1 MSLRAAYS
9 GRGALGVL
17 ATLVLML
24 AVFTLVLLVGTGSA
38 RADVF
43 GPISLVSASAIPG
56 SSGNQQVDYAHD
68 AAISGDGRYVAFD
81 GSFGGRT
88 GVWRRDLQTGAVVP
102 VAAETFE
109 EPATSAPD
117 ADLPSIS
124 ADGRYVSFTTTAR
137 LDPTDDLNRGPDVYV
152 RDMTK
157 APSEEGAYTLASAVD
172 GSSAGLTYEPTGKTA
187 SIEFE
192 ELHNGAIAAGRTA
205 LSADGRTVV
214 FVTTAISNLVGPGTP
229 AMQVVVRNLDSQH
242 TELVSVA
249 DDPATGV
256 PLAGQPVSQQESGET
271 YGAVFSGIGGK
282 APIFNSPQP
291 YEPPTPAGASISA
304 DGTTVAWMGV
314 SVGRQVHLLSG
325 EAPRASYTEP
335 LWRRIA
341 DGPGAPVRRITGGS
355 DPSNPACAGSGEASL
370 PGKATL
376 SDPCQGPFAATQEG
390 GAGIWRGGAG
400 DPIPRL
406 SGDGYS
412 VVLLANAPL
421 VALGENFGIT
431 EPQSDLYEVNMHEG
445 LTRVAALRPLT
456 ELAGGDQQDLGEN
469 GPIEDLGISPDGSHI
484 AFTTKRTVFPLGSPA
499 YISAPSS
506 VAGMLE
512 LFVID
517 TADDTLMRVSQGF
530 GGEPSE
536 HPHVATAPGID
547 PYTHQGDGAMSPS
560 FTDQGNV
567 VAFTSTASNL
577 AFGDGN
583 TPPLGAD
590 NFDGSDAFVVS
601 RVIFDSQATPQ
612 SISPVPPPP
621 PLSSPW
627 RIGVTARSRSDG
639 KVLLYVTVPG
649 AGTISA
655 GAQSQ
660 VRVQVRR
667 HGRRHQSVVSRGVAS
682 AKTAARDAGGG
693 LTTLTL
699 TLASHYRALAGKRLG
714 LAGTVNVTFAAP
726 HHATLRQSVNVTFHR
741 THKAKAKAKKSQV
754 RQGSTGGGGK
764 RK

>member
-1 MSLRAAYS
+1 MSARATNPA
-9 GRGALGVL
+9 RVLGML
-17 ATLVLML
+17 ATLAL
-24 AVFTLVLLVGTGSA
+24 AVSLLASAASA

-43 GPISLVSASAIPG
+43 GPISLVSAGAIPG
-56 SSGNQQVDYAHD
+56 SGEDQQADYAHD

-88 GVWRRDLQTGAVVP
+88 GVWRRDLQTGAVTP
-102 VAAETFE
+102 VAAENLE

-137 LDPTDDLNRGPDVYV
+137 LDPTDDVNPGPDVYV

-157 APSEEGAYTLASAVD
+157 APAEEGAYTLASAVD

-187 SIEFE
+187 SVEFE

-205 LSADGRTVV
+205 LSADGRTVA
-214 FVTTAISNLVGPGTP
+214 FVTTAISNLAGPGTP
-229 AMQVVVRNLDSQH
+229 AMQVAVRNLDSRQ

-249 DDPATGV
+249 DDPATGR
-256 PLAGQPVSQQESGET
+256 PLPGQPVSAQESGET
-271 YGAVFSGIGGK
+271 YGAVYSGIGGK

-291 YEPPTPAGASISA
+291 YEPATPAGASISA
-304 DGTTVAWMGV
+304 DGSTVAWMAV
-314 SVGRQVHLLSG
+314 SVGQQVHLLSG

-355 DPSNPACAGSGEASL
+355 DPGNPACIASGEASL
-370 PGKATL
+370 AGKATL
-376 SDPCQGPFAATQEG
+376 SDPCQGPLAATQEG
-390 GAGIWRGGAG
+390 GAGVWRGGAG

-406 SGDGYS
+406 SADGYS
-412 VVLLANAPL
+412 VVFLANAPL
-421 VALGENFGIT
+421 VALGENFGIS

-445 LTRVAALRPLT
+445 LTRVAALRALT
-456 ELAGGDQQDLGEN
+456 ELAGGDEQDLGEN
-469 GPIEDLGISPDGSHI
+469 GPIEDLGISADGSHV
-484 AFTTKRTVFPLGSPA
+484 AFTTKRTVFPLGTPA
-499 YISAPSS
+499 YISAPAA

-517 TADDTLMRVSQGF
+517 AADDTLMRVSQGF

-560 FTDQGNV
+560 FTDRGNV
-567 VAFTSTASNL
+567 VAFSSTASNL

-590 NFDGSDAFVVS
+590 SFDGSDAFVVS
-601 RVIFDSQATPQ
+601 RVIFDSQATSQ
-612 SISPVPPPP
+612 SISPEPPPP
-621 PLSSPW
+621 ELSSPW
-627 RIGVTARSRSDG
+627 RIGVTARSRADG

-655 GAQSQ
+655 GARSQ

-667 HGRRHQSVVSRGVAS
+667 HGHRGQSVVSRSVAS
-682 AKTAARDAGGG
+682 ARTAARDTSGG
-693 LTTLTL
+693 LVTLTL
-699 TLASHYRALAGKRLG
+699 TPAPRYRALAVKRAG
-714 LAGTVNVTFAAP
+714 LSGTVDVAFAAP
-726 HHATLRQSVNVTFHR
+726 RHATLRQSVSVTFRRAHE
-741 THKAKAKAKKSQV
+741 AKAKGSQTH
-754 RQGSTGGGGK
+754 RGATGKGK
-764 RK
+764 GR